1 MEKILNQVRDLVEN
15 SLKFYENGN
24 FEEGKKIFE
33 EAKELLSNEKR
44 IDEERTKE
52 KYGNNLNFGIIH
64 KIMEENSPKLYLTKN
79 GRKIIASYTKLIK
92 ENEVLKHQFDT
103 YNAVLSYNKKD
114 NIKDY
119 VNELYT
125 SIKRIPK
132 KDILVENAKLI
143 NFLREN
149 NINENID
156 IDNDLKNIFNSI
168 EYLQMSQ
175 KNISNM
181 PEIFS
186 AKKTIEDF
194 LNENTIEK
202 KHLKSTKNIDEE
214 LNTYV
219 ENADY
224 KYGNIEMNESDKNS
238 IISFLRARYN
248 KDFISE
254 EKVFDEYK
262 SSLILKMENLLEETT
277 DTEERKRLSSIK
289 DKINKTTYSKDTS
302 IEDFDKLLQINE
314 VLG

>member
-125 SIKRIPK
+125 NIKRIPK

-149 NINENID
+149 NINENIN

-314 VLG
+314 VLC